1 VFCLEDR
8 LSNIDEKKK
17 IKIINSAMEEFSKNS
32 YDKAS
37 TNRIVEKAGI
47 SKGSL
52 FNYFESKKKLYEYLK
67 EFSIVE
73 IAEEIV
79 ENVNWEES
87 DLFKRIK
94 EIALIK
100 LEIFRKYPYIIGF
113 TKRINAGKSIEEL
126 KKIYEEYVPNIYEK
140 IYIKNIDFTLFRED
154 VGIEEVMNIFI
165 WTFEKLGENYLNQIK
180 FGEKVDMEE
189 MSDEVD
195 RYVDVLK
202 KGFYK

>member
-1 VFCLEDR
+1 
-8 LSNIDEKKK
+8 
-17 IKIINSAMEEFSKNS
+17 
-32 YDKAS
+32 
-37 TNRIVEKAGI
+37 
-47 SKGSL
+47 
-52 FNYFESKKKLYEYLK
+52 
-67 EFSIVE
+67 
-73 IAEEIV
+73 
-79 ENVNWEES
+79 
-87 DLFKRIK
+87 
-94 EIALIK
+94 
-100 LEIFRKYPYIIGF
+100 
-113 TKRINAGKSIEEL
+113 
-126 KKIYEEYVPNIYEK
+126 VPNIYEK